1 VSRGR
6 RHSALGL
13 ALLAVL
19 AAGAGCG
26 GSGSGSGG
34 GDQELT
40 VLAAASL
47 TGTFTELQQV
57 FVEDHPGVDV
67 RLSVDSSAT
76 LAQQV
81 VQGAPADVLATA
93 DERPMD
99 TVVRAGGVAGSPDAF
114 ATNHLVLVVPAD
126 NPAGVR
132 SVDDL
137 SRPGVDYVV
146 CVPSAPCG
154 DVAATVLDEA
164 GITAPAA
171 SEETDVKAVLSKV
184 QLGEADAGLVYATDA
199 AAAGDSV
206 RSFDIPGS
214 QDSSTRYL
222 VAALDEAG
230 APDLARA
237 WVALVLSDRGQR
249 ILADAGFGPP

>member
-1 VSRGR
+1 MRPAR
-6 RHSALGL
+6 RYGALGV

-19 AAGAGCG
+19 VSGAGCG
-26 GSGSGSGG
+26 GGPS
-34 GDQELT
+34 DQLT

-47 TGTFTELQQV
+47 TGTFTDLEHA

-67 RLSVDSSAT
+67 RLSFDSSAT

-93 DERPMD
+93 DERTMD
-99 TVVRAGGVAGSPDAF
+99 SVVAAGGTDATPDVF
-114 ATNHLVLVVPAD
+114 ASNHLVLVVPAD
-126 NPAGVR
+126 NPARVR

-154 DVAATVLDEA
+154 NVAATVLDEA
-164 GITAPAA
+164 GVSAPAA

-184 QLGEADAGLVYATDA
+184 ELGEADAGLVYATDA
-199 AAAGDSV
+199 VDAGDSV
-206 RSFDIPGS
+206 RSFEISGAPAT
-214 QDSSTRYL
+214 STHYV
-222 VAALDEAG
+222 VAALKDAG
-230 APDLARA
+230 SPDLARA
-237 WVALVLSDRGQR
+237 WVDLVLSDRGQR